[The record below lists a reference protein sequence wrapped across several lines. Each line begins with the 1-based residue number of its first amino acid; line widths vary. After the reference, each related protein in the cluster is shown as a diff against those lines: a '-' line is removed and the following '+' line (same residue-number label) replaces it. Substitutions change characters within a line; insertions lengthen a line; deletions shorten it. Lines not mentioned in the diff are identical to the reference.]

1 MWEAR
6 SKWNITRS
14 STSTQARL
22 APGLTFLHT
31 DRTSSRFP
39 SSWTLTRSKEMQHV
53 TIHRALGSEYDN
65 EELMRRLERATDS
78 DKIALLQ
85 SLEVSDEFFRY
96 ILLTI
101 QRANKVV
108 NFPRA

>member
-1 MWEAR
+1 M
-6 SKWNITRS
+6 
-14 STSTQARL
+14 
-22 APGLTFLHT
+22 
-31 DRTSSRFP
+31 
-39 SSWTLTRSKEMQHV
+39 
-53 TIHRALGSEYDN
+53 YDN

-101 QRANKVV
+101 QRVNKVV